1 MFCQSL
7 LHLPVTFE
15 KRERTYISLTHTLV
29 DDQSAGKKSKE
40 LTKIC
45 SKFYL
50 FSRYLGIRNVKN
62 DISQIIAC
70 KQQTNGQMEM
80 TLSIMQL
87 YFVPPSYGRS
97 GAHGWYSTGWG
108 IAIGKKRIKTIDSLA
123 CLICVPVF
131 PNALNL
137 TVVIPK
143 KYLPRIHLLI
153 IFWSNFGLKLQTNS
167 FEILLMLLLR

>member
-29 DDQSAGKKSKE
+29 DDHCARKKSKE

-108 IAIGKKRIKTIDSLA
+108 VAVGKKRIETIVSLT

-131 PNALNL
+131 PNSLNL
-137 TVVIPK
+137 TVVIPE
-143 KYLPRIHLLI
+143 KYLSKSTCISNILI
-153 IFWSNFGLKLQTNS
+153 NFWTKVAH
-167 FEILLMLLLR
+167 